1 MDGILKIAIL
11 GWGSLIWDRRF
22 LAIDS
27 AWRLGPRLPV
37 EFARKSQGG
46 RVTLVLMQGY
56 QTSPVFWALS
66 SHSDVRD
73 ACSNLQSRERGASR
87 NIHFTR
93 GDGLRT
99 GNGDDPSP
107 ESHDVS
113 RRVEEWLEENDHLD
127 AAVWTGLPPKGF
139 SCLEPARLAIDVVAY
154 LRGLQGE
161 ELESAQRYVRRAPS
175 TIRTP
180 VREAIQGPPL
190 NWMPE
195 DLPEDLFEAGETP

>member
-56 QTSPVFWALS
+56 QASPVFWALS

-93 GDGLRT
+93 GTAFVPATVTTQVLRAT
-99 GNGDDPSP
+99 TFPA
-107 ESHDVS
+107 ESRS
-113 RRVEEWLEENDHLD
+113 
-127 AAVWTGLPPKGF
+127 G
-139 SCLEPARLAIDVVAY
+139 
-154 LRGLQGE
+154 
-161 ELESAQRYVRRAPS
+161 
-175 TIRTP
+175 
-180 VREAIQGPPL
+180 
-190 NWMPE
+190 
-195 DLPEDLFEAGETP
+195 